1 MRATSQ
7 VKRVAKQ
14 LAHVS
19 EERQIVSGSSADEP
33 TLQVSPL
40 ASAHASD
47 DADENTKS
55 ISTIDV
61 SESLGDWEDIPFDT
75 RETVAAWWVDPDDI
89 PARAS
94 LDRRKHFVR
103 KQVGTTIAGGGRAKT
118 TLSIFEAI
126 QFAVGIDL
134 VTKQELPS
142 GGLRAW
148 IVNGEEDQTELDR
161 RVAATCRHYGV
172 TIGDLGGRLFVQSV
186 RSKSLRLTSSDGG
199 QLTVNKAVQSYLADF
214 LRQHQ
219 IDILMV
225 DPLVSFHSVEENGN
239 GAMDF
244 LVKEGFGPIVDAA
257 NAACELFHHT
267 GKLRPGVN
275 DATVDDARGASALV
289 WAARSARVLN
299 FMSTDEAKKFGITEL
314 ERRRHI
320 KITNGKANN
329 GPIGALDWIRVAVET
344 LPNGDDVAVAC
355 PWTPTIPASV
365 IDEGAMEMVRQ
376 LAATGNYRED
386 SRSPAWF
393 GYAVA
398 PCLDIAVSCGM
409 KNDPS
414 ALSRLKL
421 ILRNLHDDKII
432 EVEERKD
439 GSGKM
444 RSFVVLGMVKSHV
457 NPTMEKPDYADN

>member
-142 GGLRAW
+142 GGLRA
-148 IVNGEEDQTELDR
+148 
-161 RVAATCRHYGV
+161 
-172 TIGDLGGRLFVQSV
+172 
-186 RSKSLRLTSSDGG
+186 
-199 QLTVNKAVQSYLADF
+199 
-214 LRQHQ
+214 
-219 IDILMV
+219 
-225 DPLVSFHSVEENGN
+225 
-239 GAMDF
+239 
-244 LVKEGFGPIVDAA
+244 
-257 NAACELFHHT
+257 
-267 GKLRPGVN
+267 
-275 DATVDDARGASALV
+275 
-289 WAARSARVLN
+289 
-299 FMSTDEAKKFGITEL
+299 
-314 ERRRHI
+314 
-320 KITNGKANN
+320 
-329 GPIGALDWIRVAVET
+329 
-344 LPNGDDVAVAC
+344 
-355 PWTPTIPASV
+355 
-365 IDEGAMEMVRQ
+365 
-376 LAATGNYRED
+376 
-386 SRSPAWF
+386 
-393 GYAVA
+393 
-398 PCLDIAVSCGM
+398 
-409 KNDPS
+409 
-414 ALSRLKL
+414 
-421 ILRNLHDDKII
+421 
-432 EVEERKD
+432 
-439 GSGKM
+439 
-444 RSFVVLGMVKSHV
+444 
-457 NPTMEKPDYADN
+457 